1 MKNFREHVNDCKKEH
16 RKKGKLAKKQAIKP
30 SGKKA
35 ATAPLPPTA
44 ETHPLLGKLKQALT
58 LMSIAEKCLDESC
71 RAVPK
76 PAVGDL
82 GLAELWQIYFYQCET
97 GGARVSCA
105 TDWGLPDFRLTLEGT
120 EIMGYVVCM
129 R

>member
-1 MKNFREHVNDCKKEH
+1 
-16 RKKGKLAKKQAIKP
+16 
-30 SGKKA
+30 
-35 ATAPLPPTA
+35 
-44 ETHPLLGKLKQALT
+44 
-58 LMSIAEKCLDESC
+58 MSMAEKCLDESC
-71 RAVPK
+71 RPVPK
-76 PAVGDL
+76 PTNGD
-82 GLAELWQIYFYQCET
+82 LAELWQMYFYQCET